1 MFVCAER
8 ASLLHKALVMAALLG
23 FISACGG
30 VPAASAQILGTG
42 NPNAPY
48 LPFVYLPTLQGE
60 ARATMVYMDLTGGRE
75 FVYSPNQPAQV
86 WGLKDDFAMNKSFMF
101 FDSFARLTVG
111 PFSARIHYEPRAFVG
126 VGSSPGSYINS
137 IARLEYSGARLGG
150 DIDIFRSNGSRVG
163 FDFDY
168 DLYYPIFTEGIRTSG
183 GKIIQGEAALTLGGH
198 VDFRPTS
205 NYWGMNP
212 IFDANVRWPVFGTQV
227 VDYRLAGGLTF
238 PQTVLGVLALKIGY
252 RKTSL
257 DFRDSSGRVETSFGG
272 FFGELAYYYY

>member
-1 MFVCAER
+1 MFMCAER
-8 ASLLHKALVMAALLG
+8 ASLLHKALVMAVLLG
-23 FISACGG
+23 FLSACGG

-42 NPNAPY
+42 NPNAPF

-60 ARATMVYMDLTGGRE
+60 ARATMVYMDLISGQE
-75 FVYSPNQPAQV
+75 IVPPDKV
-86 WGLKDDFAMNKSFMF
+86 WSLKDDFNMAKSVMVL
-101 FDSFARLTVG
+101 DSFVRLTVG
-111 PFSARIHYEPRAFVG
+111 PFSVRILYEPRAFVG
-126 VGSSPGSYINS
+126 VGTNPGHFYGSQS
-137 IARLEYSGARLGG
+137 TARLEYSGVRLGG
-150 DIDIFRSNGSRVG
+150 DIDIFRWNGSRVG

-212 IFDANVRWPVFGTQV
+212 IFDANVRWPVLGTQV

-238 PQTVLGVLALKIGY
+238 PQTVLGVWALKLGY

-257 DFRDSSGRVETSFGG
+257 EFRDSSGRVETSFGG